1 MRLRDLSTNYKCHSV
16 NFRSSPFQSM
26 FGNELIRVVLVY
38 FEEQETSDKELSA
51 LAKRTLQ
58 LLNSAAP
65 YDIDHVGG
73 AVAAVL
79 GAANDTNWHTRV
91 SALTFLQS
99 LVYRCVVFG
108 STYIRDKSGTYLF
121 SYHLCTQGRELAG
134 GPIM

>member
-1 MRLRDLSTNYKCHSV
+1 MSQRHFSL
-16 NFRSSPFQSM
+16 SPFPVHVWHLTDKSCTC
-26 FGNELIRVVLVY
+26 VY

-108 STYIRDKSGTYLF
+108 SSHIRDKSETSLF
-121 SYHLCTQGRELAG
+121 PYHLCTQGQESAG